1 MEYNKVYHN
10 GKVGCYICGITI
22 TRKTMFKHQESP
34 SCKVVANV
42 CKLYTEMSDE
52 NHKEDIY
59 SLGRTKLKTIM
70 YGEFDGG
77 IKLSEEEQNRKI
89 KRCEKQFGKAVKR
102 CNEFNKINKELRRE
116 GQRSPTQPCHPCCQ
130 QQRQQ
135 CHPAAA
141 AAYTVWHVHAHFYAH
156 AYIIRANAQPTTS

>member
-1 MEYNKVYHN
+1 MH
-10 GKVGCYICGITI
+10 
-22 TRKTMFKHQESP
+22 
-34 SCKVVANV
+34 
-42 CKLYTEMSDE
+42 
-52 NHKEDIY
+52 
-59 SLGRTKLKTIM
+59 
-70 YGEFDGG
+70 GEFDGG

-141 AAYTVWHVHAHFYAH
+141 AAYTVWHVHAHFYVH
-156 AYIIRANAQPTTS
+156 ACIYPGQCATYNVVIRMSVNYHAAALLAVLAAVS